1 MNEKRLGPNG
11 IKFLWDRVILAIKKI
26 TGDVN
31 ISTDGTLQSQI
42 NNVKDS
48 IPSDYISGGSQTE
61 ISSESGGSN
70 VFTFTKA
77 DGTTSDFI
85 VKNGVNGTNGKDGIN
100 GTNGTNGTSAVWFTG
115 TAVTGTSTSAKTFSV
130 SGSKAGDM
138 YLNTSTYN
146 VYKATAA
153 NSWVYVGNIKG
164 KDGTNGT
171 NATTTSVVS
180 TSANGLAPKVTDTN
194 KFLKGDGTWAT
205 PTDTNTWRG
214 IQNNLTSD
222 STTDSLSAAQGK
234 VLKGL
239 VDGKAASSHSHNYA
253 GSSSAGGSATSAVK
267 LDSSAGSATQPVYFS
282 GGKPVACTIGYTQVS
297 GTLSAGSTSITLS
310 SSAIT
315 TSSVIEPFT
324 SIFGV
329 NPTAITVSAGKAVL
343 TFPAQTVNMTVM
355 IRVS

>member
-1 MNEKRLGPNG
+1 MSEKRLGPNG

-48 IPSDYISGGSQTE
+48 IPSDYILGGSQTV

-85 VKNGVNGTNGKDGIN
+85 VKNGVNGTNGKDG
-100 GTNGTNGTSAVWFTG
+100 TNT
-115 TAVTGTSTSAKTFSV
+115 
-130 SGSKAGDM
+130 
-138 YLNTSTYN
+138 
-146 VYKATAA
+146 
-153 NSWVYVGNIKG
+153 
-164 KDGTNGT
+164 
-171 NATTTSVVS
+171 TTTSVVS

-205 PTDTNTWRG
+205 PSNTNTW
-214 IQNNLTSD
+214 
-222 STTDSLSAAQGK
+222 
-234 VLKGL
+234 
-239 VDGKAASSHSHNYA
+239 KAN
-253 GSSSAGGSATSAVK
+253 SSSSEGYVASGSGQANKVWKTDANGNPAWRDDANTNTTNTAGATNTSSKIFLIGATSQ
-267 LDSSAGSATQPVYFS
+267 SANPQTYSHDTAYVGTDGYLYSNNKKV
-282 GGKPVACTIGYTQVS
+282 IGCMQVS

-329 NPTAITVSAGKAVL
+329 NPTAIMVSSGSAVL
-343 TFPAQTVNMTVM
+343 TFPAQTVDMTVM